1 MTYIRSDSKAQAF
14 LDYLE
19 NNGIGDEDFRIGILT
34 QLSRLS
40 HCGFSDKGFYL
51 SVVMG
56 SKPKNPLEVMT
67 LVQLCAVSDQTFA
80 ATERL
85 ESARNLEDKDLC
97 TNTLTKLM
105 RMSSNLSEAFQRRNE
120 KNITVQNVSVSDG
133 GQAIVGT
140 VTHNAGQSGKG
151 GTKSPLAIT
160 DAHGAVMPIMASN
173 EQLATPVPIVQPPQ
187 RRPSTPTR
195 RRRRA

>member
-1 MTYIRSDSKAQAF
+1 MTYIRSDYKAQAF

-105 RMSSNLSEAFQRRNE
+105 RMSSNLSEAFQRRND
-120 KNITVQNVSVSDG
+120 KSITVQSVSVSNG

-140 VTHNAGQSGKG
+140 ITHNAGQSDKG
-151 GTKSPLAIT
+151 VIPLAIT
-160 DAHGAVMPIMASN
+160 DAHSTAMPIIRSE
-173 EQLATPVPIVQPPQ
+173 EQLATAVPIAQPNE
-187 RRPSTPTR
+187 RRASRTR